1 MMAITERKVGDVT
14 IVDLQGRVTL
24 DEGADDFR
32 ELTRRLIR
40 DGRIKLVINLEQV
53 PYIDSTA
60 LGEII
65 RCYTTLTRLGG
76 GLKLLAVQ
84 PHVHRLLIITRLLS
98 IFDLFD
104 EEAEAVKSFGTPRQ
118 SQT

>member
-1 MMAITERKVGDVT
+1 MIPITERTSGDVT
-14 IVDLQGRVTL
+14 IVAIEGRVTL
-24 DEGADDFR
+24 EEGAEDFR

-40 DGRIKLVINLEQV
+40 DGHLKLVIDLEKV

-76 GLKLLAVQ
+76 GLKLLGVT
-84 PHVHRLLIITRLLS
+84 PHVHRLLVITRLLT

-104 EEAEAVKSFGTPRQ
+104 DEAEAIKSFGKPRQ
-118 SQT
+118 I

>member
-1 MMAITERKVGDVT
+1 MMPVTERTVGDVT
-14 IVDLQGRVTL
+14 IIDMEGRVTL
-24 DEGADDFR
+24 EEGADDFR
-32 ELTRRLIR
+32 ELTRRVIR
-40 DGRIKLVINLEQV
+40 DGHVKLVLNLEKV

-76 GLKLLAVQ
+76 GLKLLAVT
-84 PHVHRLLIITRLLS
+84 PHVHRLLVITRLLS

-104 EEAEAVKSFGTPRQ
+104 HESEAIKSFGKPR
-118 SQT
+118 

>member
-1 MMAITERKVGDVT
+1 MTITERRVGDVT
-14 IVDLQGRVTL
+14 IVDVEGRMAL
-24 DEGADDFR
+24 EEGADDFR
-32 ELTRRLIR
+32 ELTRAMIR
-40 DGRIKLVINLEQV
+40 DGRLKLVINLEKV

-76 GLKLLAVQ
+76 GLKLLAVG
-84 PHVHRLLIITRLLS
+84 PTVHRLLVITRLLS

-104 EEAEAVKSFGTPRQ
+104 AEADAIKSFGTPRF
-118 SQT
+118 S

>member
-1 MMAITERKVGDVT
+1 MMPITERTVSDVT
-14 IVDLQGRVTL
+14 IIDLQGRVTL
-24 DEGADDFR
+24 EEGADDFR
-32 ELTRRLIR
+32 ELTRRVIR
-40 DGRIKLVINLEQV
+40 DGRQKLVINLAAV

-76 GLKLLAVQ
+76 GLKLLNVT
-84 PHVHRLLIITRLLS
+84 PHVHRLLVITRLLS

-104 EEAEAVKSFGTPRQ
+104 DEAEAIKSFGRPRPG
-118 SQT
+118 

>member
-1 MMAITERKVGDVT
+1 MMPITERTSGDVT
-14 IVDLQGRVTL
+14 IIDMEGRVTL
-24 DEGADDFR
+24 EEGSDDFR
-32 ELTRRLIR
+32 ELTRRVIR
-40 DGRIKLVINLEQV
+40 EGRLKLVINLEKV

-76 GLKLLAVQ
+76 GLKLLNVT
-84 PHVHRLLIITRLLS
+84 PHVHRLLVITRLLS

-104 EEAEAVKSFGTPRQ
+104 EEHEAIKSFGKPR
-118 SQT
+118 

>member
-1 MMAITERKVGDVT
+1 MMAITERKAGDVT
-14 IVDLQGRVTL
+14 IIDVEGRVTL
-24 DEGADDFR
+24 EEGADEFR
-32 ELTRRLIR
+32 ELTRTVIR
-40 DGRIKLVINLEQV
+40 EGQIKLVINLEKV

-76 GLKLLAVQ
+76 GLKLLGVG
-84 PHVHRLLIITRLLS
+84 PTVHRLLVITRLLS

-104 EEAEAVKSFGTPRQ
+104 EQAEALKSFGKPR
-118 SQT
+118 SG

>member
-1 MMAITERKVGDVT
+1 MIPITEHTVSGVT
-14 IVDLQGRVTL
+14 IIEMEGRVTME
-24 DEGADDFR
+24 EGADDFR
-32 ELTRRLIR
+32 ELTRRLIK
-40 DGRIKLVINLEQV
+40 DGHLKLVINLAKV

-76 GLKLLAVQ
+76 GLKLLAVT
-84 PHVHRLLIITRLLS
+84 PHVHRLLVITRLLS

-104 EEAEAVKSFGTPRQ
+104 SEADAVKSFGKPR
-118 SQT
+118 